1 MNRAERIYR
10 LHQLLQ
16 GRQPAP
22 LARIMEELG
31 VSRATAN
38 RDIRYLRDFFQAPLV
53 YDRERNGYHYDPGSL
68 AFELP
73 GLWFNESELY
83 ALLAAEE
90 LLEAVQPGLLRR
102 HLGPLK
108 TRIRRLLAHSG
119 HRPETVSRRIRVRQ
133 ATTRRAPSEVFTRVA
148 EAVLD
153 GRVLAFRY
161 HGRARDEASDR
172 RVHPA
177 RLVHYRDSWY
187 LFAWCERAGDLRLF
201 ALERIREPA
210 LPGPRARRLDQRAVD
225 RQLNASFGIFTG
237 VAKEWAVLRFTPE
250 MARWVADERWHPDQ
264 IGQWRD
270 GAYELQVPYS
280 DPRELLMEILKYGP
294 EVEVVAPEGL
304 RESVRHRLTS
314 ALHRY
319 ETDNGVSTGEPPGA
333 VTCAEGQERARCDRH
348 GAPKT
353 GDP

>member
-10 LHQLLQ
+10 LHGLLQ
-16 GRQPAP
+16 GRRPVS
-22 LARIMEELG
+22 LARIMEALEI
-31 VSRATAN
+31 SRATAK
-38 RDIRYLRDFFQAPLV
+38 RDIQYLRDFFGAPVV
-53 YDRERNGYHYDPGSL
+53 YDRERNGYHYDPDTA

-73 GLWFNESELY
+73 GLWFNESELF

-90 LLEAVQPGLLRR
+90 LLESVQPGLLRR

-161 HGRARDEASDR
+161 HGRARDEISDR

-187 LFAWCERAGDLRLF
+187 LFAWCERARDLRLF

-210 LPGPRARRLDQRAVD
+210 LPGPCARRLDQRTVE

-237 VAKEWAVLRFTPE
+237 VASDWAVLRFTLE
-250 MARWVADERWHPDQ
+250 MARWVADEHWHPDQ
-264 IGQWRD
+264 IGQWRN
-270 GAYELQVPYS
+270 GGYELQVPYS
-280 DPRELLMEILKYGP
+280 DPRELLMEILRYGP
-294 EVEVVAPEGL
+294 EVEVLAPGAL
-304 RESVRHRLTS
+304 RERVRRRLTS
-314 ALHRY
+314 ALHPY
-319 ETDNGVSTGEPPGA
+319 ETDNGASTGEPSGA
-333 VTCAEGQERARCDRH
+333 VTYAEGQERARCDRR
-348 GAPKT
+348 GAPET
-353 GDP
+353 GNP